1 MDLQKIFKN
10 LLECDLIAMEC
21 TLKEMQNIV
30 QRMNEQ
36 DSISKSILIS
46 QLEMLDR
53 EVEKFNKVN
62 EILRRQMNDLL

>member
-30 QRMNEQ
+30 QRINKQ
-36 DSISKSILIS
+36 DSINKSVLMS

-62 EILRRQMNDLL
+62 EILRRQMNELL

>member
-30 QRMNEQ
+30 QRINKQ
-36 DSISKSILIS
+36 DSINKSVLIS

>member
-1 MDLQKIFKN
+1 MDLQKLFKN

-30 QRMNEQ
+30 QRMNKQ
-36 DSISKSILIS
+36 DSINKSILQN
-46 QLEMLDR
+46 QLAMLDK

-62 EILRRQMNDLL
+62 EMLRRQMNELL